1 MRTTPSCLASCA
13 LSKSLFLDI
22 VAALIAAPVRMSAA
36 DIPATL
42 EGIAFGEDV
51 VIDGVVK
58 HTLYVS
64 NDNDFVPAI
73 TDTHHPS
80 GIDNPNTFFVF
91 AFDDHDL
98 QGSIFVPQQL
108 VGNNQ
113 RLP

>member
-1 MRTTPSCLASCA
+1 
-13 LSKSLFLDI
+13 
-22 VAALIAAPVRMSAA
+22 MSAA
-36 DIPATL
+36 DIPAKL

-58 HTLYVS
+58 HTLCVS

-73 TDTHHPS
+73 TDHHPS

-98 QGSIFVPQQL
+98 QGSIFVPQQ

>member
-1 MRTTPSCLASCA
+1 
-13 LSKSLFLDI
+13 
-22 VAALIAAPVRMSAA
+22 MSAA
-36 DIPATL
+36 DIPAKL

-58 HTLYVS
+58 HTLCVS

-98 QGSIFVPQQL
+98 QGSIFVPQQ